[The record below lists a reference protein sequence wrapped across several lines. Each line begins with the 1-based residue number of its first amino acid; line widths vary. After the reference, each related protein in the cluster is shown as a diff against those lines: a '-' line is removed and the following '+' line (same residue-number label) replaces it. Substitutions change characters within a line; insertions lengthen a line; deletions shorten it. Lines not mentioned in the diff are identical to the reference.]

1 LRSSCVS
8 NPRAGND
15 GARRR
20 RYERSI
26 DSHQSQ
32 PMFVWL
38 NAHRTETTKAAKP
51 RASSRSSAVPIRRTR
66 PPARTHAAPK
76 ADAFSG
82 HADGPVVGPE
92 SARRHLFSARRDL
105 ARQSR
110 AAVRR
115 AGWRRSQ
122 RMPFRRLRPGGVL
135 RPAEVGTYRISLVA
149 IGRCNE
155 HRPGVH
161 ACRPGAGQERH
172 SESAAASAAARGPS
186 SAMSWSSSAGV
197 RMS

>member
-1 LRSSCVS
+1 M
-8 NPRAGND
+8 
-15 GARRR
+15 
-20 RYERSI
+20 YERSI
-26 DSHQSQ
+26 DLHQSQ

-38 NAHRTETTKAAKP
+38 NAHRTETTKATKP
-51 RASSRSSAVPIRRTR
+51 RASSRSGAVPIRRTR

-122 RMPFRRLRPGGVL
+122 RMPFRRLRPSGVL
-135 RPAEVGTYRISLVA
+135 R
-149 IGRCNE
+149 
-155 HRPGVH
+155 
-161 ACRPGAGQERH
+161 
-172 SESAAASAAARGPS
+172 
-186 SAMSWSSSAGV
+186 SAGATSTAQAFTLVV
-197 RMS
+197 RGQSRSVTPSRLRPALKRGARVRR